1 MKSTLVV
8 MATGTGKTVVMAD
21 IARRWRKGRV
31 MMIAHREEL
40 ITQGADKFSRLCGE
54 KVGIEMA
61 DSVVREWN
69 ADRPRIVVA
78 SVQTLNAGNR
88 SPRYEKFDPGEFSLL
103 LTDEA
108 HRATAAS
115 YRRIY
120 NHFAQNPNC
129 RHLGVTATPDR
140 TDQRALG
147 TVFDSVAF
155 KYDIL
160 TAITEGWLVPIQQ
173 EFVQVDGLDLSK
185 CHANKVD
192 LKDNDVAE
200 VMERDE
206 NLFAVCDSTRR
217 LAAGRKTIVFAAS
230 VDHAHRMAQIFN
242 GYEESS
248 AAAIDGKTDKDLRRN
263 ILKRFAS
270 GHLRYIVNMGCL
282 TEGFDEPT
290 IEFVAMA
297 RPTKSRLMYAQMLGR
312 GTRVLEGVVEDLIDP
327 IARQSAIAGSGKPS
341 CTVLDFVG
349 NSGKHK
355 LVCSADILGGE
366 EPPDVVERMRRNAKA
381 RHKATDMMEELEV
394 ARKEVAEEKR
404 QAEERRLTPE
414 ARFRST
420 SVDPFNHYDIVH
432 EQSIGGSSDWDYL
445 EKQGVNKKWL
455 KRATRDQVTAVVRQV
470 KHRHAKG
477 LCTVKQCNVLRR
489 AGINGHTLT
498 KQQAGVLLDPIFK
511 NNFKAPSHVIEKA
524 RQWGVLMTGGAR

>member
-21 IARRWRKGRV
+21 LVRRWRKGRV

-69 ADRPRIVVA
+69 ADRPRVVVA

-88 SPRYEKFDPGEFSLL
+88 TPRMEKFDPSEFSLI

-120 NHFAQNPNC
+120 NWFSQNPKC

-160 TAITEGWLVPIQQ
+160 TAITDGWLVPVQQ
-173 EFVQVDGLDLSK
+173 EFVQVSGLDLSA
-185 CHANKVD
+185 CHANKID

-230 VDHAHRMAQIFN
+230 VAHAHRMAQIFN

-263 ILKRFAS
+263 ILRRFAA
-270 GHLRYIVNMGCL
+270 GELRYVVNMGCL
-282 TEGFDEPT
+282 TEGFDDPS
-290 IEFVAMA
+290 IEVVAMA

-312 GTRVLEGVVEDLIDP
+312 GTRPLEGIVDGLIDP
-327 IARQSAIAGSGKPS
+327 VARQSAIAGSSKPV

-366 EPPDVVERMRRNAKA
+366 EPPEVMERMRRNAKA
-381 RHKATDMMEELEV
+381 RNKPADMMEELEI
-394 ARKEVAEEKR
+394 ARSEIKEEKRKAEEK
-404 QAEERRLTPE
+404 RLTPE
-414 ARFRST
+414 ARFHST
-420 SVDPFNHYDIVH
+420 SVDPFNHYDVVH
-432 EQSIGGSSDWDYL
+432 QQALGGNSDYSYL

-455 KRATRDQVTAVVRQV
+455 ARATRDQVQAVVRQV
-470 KHRHAKG
+470 KHRHAAG
-477 LCTVKQCNVLRR
+477 LCTVKQVNVLRR
-489 AGINGHTLT
+489 AGINGHSLT
-498 KQQAGVLLDPIFK
+498 KRQAGELLDPIFK
-511 NNFKAPSHVIEKA
+511 NNFRAPSSVIEKA
-524 RQWGVLMTGGAR
+524 REWGCLIGK